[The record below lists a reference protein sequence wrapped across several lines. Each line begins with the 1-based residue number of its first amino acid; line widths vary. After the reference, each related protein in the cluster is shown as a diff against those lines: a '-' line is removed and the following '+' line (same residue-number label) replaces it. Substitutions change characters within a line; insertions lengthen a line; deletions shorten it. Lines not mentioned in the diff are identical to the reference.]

1 MLQLT
6 AQKRHRKALKA
17 IERYPKIIK
26 NEMNAFQYLKYLDL
40 EAKAKPKMKQGEL
53 KELFYVTLEWFLQ
66 YKLHCYADLIDKI
79 ALKQQINISKA

>member
-26 NEMNAFQYLKYLDL
+26 NEMNAF
-40 EAKAKPKMKQGEL
+40 
-53 KELFYVTLEWFLQ
+53 
-66 YKLHCYADLIDKI
+66 
-79 ALKQQINISKA
+79 